1 MTDRLNVMTTTNAGR
16 GSSPAGVGFYRVRK
30 SPRTTGPALPLGR
43 SGKVEKLIV
52 GSLATE
58 QRSDAGNRLVE
69 TEEETRIYGKWSE
82 SGHRTATNTNFN
94 ITLSKSDGG
103 GSHSNPQ
110 RGGPVLNDRFEGMY
124 FDRIQPKG
132 CFGLLD
138 AVLIRRNL
146 LFYRSGLRDRGM
158 WFCARSQRSR
168 RERS

>member
-1 MTDRLNVMTTTNAGR
+1 MTTTNAGR

-69 TEEETRIYGKWSE
+69 TEEETRIDGKWSE

-124 FDRIQPKG
+124 FDRI
-132 CFGLLD
+132 
-138 AVLIRRNL
+138 
-146 LFYRSGLRDRGM
+146 
-158 WFCARSQRSR
+158 
-168 RERS
+168 